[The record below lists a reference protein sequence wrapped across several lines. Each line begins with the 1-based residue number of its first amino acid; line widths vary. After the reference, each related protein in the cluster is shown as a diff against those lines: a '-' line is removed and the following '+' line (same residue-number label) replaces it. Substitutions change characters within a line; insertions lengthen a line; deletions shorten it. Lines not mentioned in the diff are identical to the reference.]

1 MSKVSV
7 WARIPLKPGVREEA
21 AEVLK
26 WAISNT
32 LSEEGTLQYILLEDA
47 KDPDALFFY
56 ELYTDGDALAAHG
69 GADWFKELGPKLAP
83 FLAGAPTLQFLTPLA
98 GKGL

>member
-32 LSEEGTLQYILLEDA
+32 LSEPGTLRGSDLDKGEGKKSGNLSGRTIRIEM
-47 KDPDALFFY
+47 PDF
-56 ELYTDGDALAAHG
+56 
-69 GADWFKELGPKLAP
+69 
-83 FLAGAPTLQFLTPLA
+83 
-98 GKGL
+98 